1 MSASEVQTTTVELRK
16 KGEAARRA
24 ARLLA
29 KSPSSAKSEALRLIA
44 EGLSSRRDEVLTANS
59 LDLHAGRQN
68 GHNEA
73 FLDRL
78 LLTAD
83 RLDAMASDVLKVR
96 SLPDPVGEELDTATM
111 PNGLRV
117 GKRRVPLGVI
127 GVIYESRPNVTVDI
141 ATLCL
146 KSGNAAILR
155 GGKEAINSNMAL
167 ARVIR
172 DAVAAAGIPQDAVQ
186 LIESTDRALVGEMLS
201 MKDTIDLVIPRGG
214 AELVRRVAEEA
225 SMPAVTGG
233 VGVCHTYVDGHASV
247 DMAVD
252 IVYNS
257 KVQRPSVCN
266 ALDSLLVHVD
276 AAPRFLPAMARR
288 WADVGVEMRCD
299 RRALSIL
306 EPIEGVRLLAATEQD
321 WDTEFLSLALAVRV
335 VDSADEAIDH
345 IDRHGTG
352 HTEAIVTEDDSTAMR
367 FLDEVDSGVVL
378 VNASTRFN
386 DGGQLGLGAEAAIST
401 SKMHARGPMGLRE
414 LTSYKWTVLGTG
426 QIRS

>member
-1 MSASEVQTTTVELRK
+1 MQLTAD
-16 KGEAARRA
+16 
-24 ARLLA
+24 
-29 KSPSSAKSEALRLIA
+29 ALRA
-44 EGLSSRRDEVLTANS
+44 RQDEVLAANR
-59 LDLHAGRQN
+59 LDLQQGRQN
-68 GHNEA
+68 GHGDA

-83 RLDAMASDVLKVR
+83 RLEAMSRDVLRVR
-96 SLPDPVGEELDTATM
+96 ELPDPVGEELDAATL

-117 GKRRVPLGVI
+117 AKRRVPLGVI

-141 ATLCL
+141 AALCL
-146 KSGNAAILR
+146 KSSNAAILR
-155 GGKEAINSNMAL
+155 GGKEAINSNKAL
-167 ARVIR
+167 VRIIR
-172 DAVAAAGIPQDAVQ
+172 DSVAAAGMPEGAVQ
-186 LIESTDRALVGEMLS
+186 LIESTDRALVGEMLA
-201 MKDTIDLVIPRGG
+201 MKGAIDLVIPRGG
-214 AELVRRVAEEA
+214 PELVRRVAEEA

-233 VGVCHTYVDGHASV
+233 VGVCHTYVDGHADV
-247 DMAVD
+247 DMAVE
-252 IVYNS
+252 IAHNA

-276 AAPRFLPAMARR
+276 VAPRFLPAIARR
-288 WADVGVEMRCD
+288 WSDDGVEMRCD

-306 EPIEGVRLLAATEQD
+306 EPIGGLALRPAVDED
-321 WDTEFLSLALAVRV
+321 WDTEFLSLSLAVRV
-335 VDSADEAIDH
+335 VDSADEAIEH
-345 IDRHGTG
+345 IERHGTG
-352 HTEAIVTEDDSTAMR
+352 HTEAVVTEDSSVAAR

-426 QIRS
+426 QVRS